1 MPRITL
7 RTFAQLREQ
16 RGCTEED
23 IEVREG
29 CTAAEA
35 YAELFPEPRV
45 PVGFA
50 VNHALV
56 KGTTVLAEGDELALI
71 PPVGGG

>member
-16 RGCTEED
+16 RGTSEE
-23 IEVREG
+23 EVEVPEG
-29 CTAAEA
+29 TTAAEA
-35 YAELFPEPRV
+35 YASLFPEPRV
-45 PVGFA
+45 PVGYA
-50 VNHALV
+50 VNHALT
-56 KGTTVLAEGDELALI
+56 KGDAVLSEGDELALI

>member
-16 RGCTEED
+16 RGVAKED
-23 IEVREG
+23 VLIPEG
-29 CTAAEA
+29 TTALEA
-35 YAELFPEPRV
+35 YASLFAEPRV

-50 VNHALV
+50 VNHELV
-56 KGTTVLAEGDELALI
+56 RGEVVLVEGDELALI